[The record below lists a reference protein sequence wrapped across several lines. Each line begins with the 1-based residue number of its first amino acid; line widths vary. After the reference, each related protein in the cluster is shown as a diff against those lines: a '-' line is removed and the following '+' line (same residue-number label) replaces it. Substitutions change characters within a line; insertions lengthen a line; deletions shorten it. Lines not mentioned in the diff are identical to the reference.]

1 MGAHTGLSDVGA
13 VMMTEC
19 MTIAGWIADS
29 VSIPVIID
37 SGTGHGRT
45 MAVRRMVRE
54 SSVPASPRC
63 ASTTGPKHACDA
75 DRKGECRIA
84 AQPLCV
90 AAPGAAAPIWVIS
103 SRCAIRWE
111 GRDCFA
117 RGLIKRTPSEKC
129 DGL

>member
-37 SGTGHGRT
+37 SGTGHGRI

-84 AQPLCV
+84 AP
-90 AAPGAAAPIWVIS
+90 APM
-103 SRCAIRWE
+103 
-111 GRDCFA
+111 GRSP
-117 RGLIKRTPSEKC
+117 GSGRTHLGHFVELRNSLGRQRPFRTWS
-129 DGL
+129 D